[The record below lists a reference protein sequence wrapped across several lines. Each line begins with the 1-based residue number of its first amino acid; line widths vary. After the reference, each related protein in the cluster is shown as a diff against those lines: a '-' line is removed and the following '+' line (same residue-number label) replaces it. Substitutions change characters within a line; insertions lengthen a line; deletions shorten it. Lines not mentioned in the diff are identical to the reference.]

1 MLARTGV
8 SAGALAFGGIAA
20 TPALARGRVAFHGAH
35 QAGITTPPQAHI
47 LFQAFDATARS
58 RGDLHRLLEA
68 WSRSARWMCEGEPLP
83 GHDAAGRPPVDTGEA
98 LGLAASRL
106 TITVGF
112 GSTLFDRRYGLA
124 ADRPDALVD
133 LPAFPGDRLDPARC
147 GGDLAVQAC
156 ADDPQVAFH
165 AIRNLARIAY
175 HLRAARPRWSQAGFA
190 RTPGSAPATATGRNL
205 LGFKD
210 GTNNLRGDD
219 AAAME
224 ANVWVGDEG
233 PRWMR
238 GGTYLVVR
246 RVRAHLERWD
256 ESDLDEQE
264 GVFGRRKLTGA
275 PFGAT
280 GEFDP
285 VDPALEPR
293 HAHIILAN
301 PRRASSERER
311 ILRRGYNF
319 TDGLLPDGRLDA
331 GLFFAAFQRDPRRQF
346 IPIQH
351 RLAAHDRLNEY
362 IVHTG
367 SAIFAVPPG
376 VRAGGYAGETL
387 LHGRDTSR

>member
-1 MLARTGV
+1 MLARAGL
-8 SAGALAFGGIAA
+8 SAGALAFGGMAGS
-20 TPALARGRVAFHGAH
+20 ALEADGRVRFHGSH
-35 QAGITTPPQAHI
+35 QAGVTTTPQARM

-58 RGDLHRLLEA
+58 LGELERLLEA
-68 WSRSARWMCEGEPLP
+68 WSHAARWMCEGDPLP
-83 GHDAAGRPPVDTGEA
+83 GPTTAGVAPADTGEA

-112 GSTLFDRRYGLA
+112 GPSLFDARYGLEGM
-124 ADRPDALVD
+124 RPQALAD
-133 LPAFPGDRLDPARC
+133 LPRFPGDRLDPARC

-165 AIRNLARIAY
+165 AVRNLARIARD
-175 HLRAARPRWSQAGFA
+175 LDAARPRWSQAGFA
-190 RTPGSAPATATGRNL
+190 KTPGSAPASETGRNL

-210 GTNNLRGDD
+210 GTSNLRGGD
-219 AAAME
+219 AAQMT

-233 PRWMR
+233 PAWMR

-246 RVRAHLERWD
+246 RVRAHIEKWDSSVLE
-256 ESDLDEQE
+256 EQE
-264 GVFGRRKLTGA
+264 DVFGRRKVSGA
-275 PFGAT
+275 PFGGSA
-280 GEFDP
+280 EFDP
-285 VDPALEPR
+285 VNPADEPR

-301 PRRASSERER
+301 PRRAGSEQER
-311 ILRRGYNF
+311 ILRRGYNY

-346 IPIQH
+346 IAIQR

-376 VRAGGYAGETL
+376 TRPGGFVGETL
-387 LHGRDTSR
+387 LRGK